1 MSRMSTDHDT
11 NTATLKMVL
20 AWIGMAVGGITLS
33 DIALTTTILFTV
45 LQIFVLLRKLWRG
58 QA

>member
-1 MSRMSTDHDT
+1 MSRMSADHDT
-11 NTATLKMVL
+11 NTATIKMVL

>member
-1 MSRMSTDHDT
+1 MSADHDT
-11 NTATLKMVL
+11 NMATLKMAL
-20 AWIGMAVGGITLS
+20 AWIGMLIGGVTLS

-58 QA
+58 DA

>member
-1 MSRMSTDHDT
+1 MNSDHDS
-11 NTATLKMVL
+11 NVATAKIVI
-20 AWIGMAVGGITLS
+20 AWIGMLIGGITLS

-45 LQIFVLLRKLWRG
+45 LQIVVLLRKIWRG